1 MTPTTPASH
10 RWLRAAASALG
21 LLIFYYAVPVGTQES
36 TSHVIFAV
44 LLTLVGVT
52 MLGWGIVA
60 QLNRQLRQSGE
71 ESIPTLLMLL
81 GLVAVVFALGY
92 YLLNE
97 HSPGEMDGVSTRTDA
112 LYFTV
117 ATLTTVGYGDVHA
130 QGQIA
135 RSMVTLQL
143 LFDVVFV
150 GAAVS
155 TVVRSLRTRA
165 GVQRKDYVDDATR

>member
-1 MTPTTPASH
+1 MSPDRPAAH
-10 RWLRAAASALG
+10 RWLRAGASALG
-21 LLIFYYAVPVGTQES
+21 LLIAYYAVPVGTQDS
-36 TSHVIFAV
+36 TSHVIFSV
-44 LLTLVGVT
+44 LLTLLGVA
-52 MLGWGIVA
+52 MLGWAIVA
-60 QLNRQLRQSGE
+60 QLRRQLRQSGE

-97 HSPGEMDGVSTRTDA
+97 HSPGEMYGVATRTDA

-135 RSMVTLQL
+135 KALVILQL

-155 TVVRSLRTRA
+155 TLLRSLRSRA
-165 GVQRKDYVDDATR
+165 GTQPKEGFHDATR